1 MNNEEENV
9 NSYIEKGEILL
20 NDNKY
25 DDALVFFN
33 RVIEC
38 PQFVLLL
45 NSIKYETYFNKGFTL
60 WKLNKNIEAIECYNR
75 AIEINP
81 INSLSYLFKSFSL
94 ANLSMYEEAN
104 LHLLRHHQL
113 IRLQPEIRTLIYAK
127 LNIHI
132 LLLIFFCSFHF
143 IEYFMYVS
151 GVIFIHFKV
160 FYFIYSLYDF
170 FICFFLFFINLDYR
184 FSNSTFKLIFFTYLY
199 LVNSN
204 GFFALFMWVFLTSFN
219 YSSFFSIL
227 LFYLWVKFLQF
238 DPKSVQYQSINEA
251 LKKEMNSEFMSHVQT
266 PP

>member
-104 LHLLRHHQL
+104 NFFLKARILNPETIILLWKNATLYFKALTYITNFLNFFKLL
-113 IRLQPEIRTLIYAK
+113 IFNLLLPLYFCMLFLYVYLDFSYFKGIIILSLITFFY
-127 LNIHI
+127 LNSNFYI
-132 LLLIFFCSFHF
+132 LLLFLVFLIIIFF
-143 IEYFMYVS
+143 IPA
-151 GVIFIHFKV
+151 
-160 FYFIYSLYDF
+160 YFI
-170 FICFFLFFINLDYR
+170 
-184 FSNSTFKLIFFTYLY
+184 LISSFVNYCNFYLY
-199 LVNSN
+199 
-204 GFFALFMWVFLTSFN
+204 TFN
-219 YSSFFSIL
+219 I
-227 LFYLWVKFLQF
+227 KNA
-238 DPKSVQYQSINEA
+238 QYRTIKEF
-251 LKKEMNSEFMSHVQT
+251 LKK
-266 PP
+266 